1 MEWACSDKFF
11 ARAQPQNFEI
21 SSKFPRLQGIPHLHD
36 ESNRTKNRLWKII
49 KMTYVLIK
57 ILQVK
62 QCVLICADISENDT
76 SSSKTLRRKFSSND
90 NFVEMSLR
98 QIRHLVEN
106 LPCFRICEKSP
117 CNVKKRKKKKQHC
130 RLSSF

>member
-1 MEWACSDKFF
+1 
-11 ARAQPQNFEI
+11 
-21 SSKFPRLQGIPHLHD
+21 
-36 ESNRTKNRLWKII
+36 
-49 KMTYVLIK
+49 MTYVLIK

-90 NFVEMSLR
+90 NLVVMSLS
-98 QIRHLVEN
+98 QIRHLVEI
-106 LPCFRICEKSP
+106 LPCFRICKKSP
-117 CNVKKRKKKKQHC
+117 CKHVKKGKKKKQHC